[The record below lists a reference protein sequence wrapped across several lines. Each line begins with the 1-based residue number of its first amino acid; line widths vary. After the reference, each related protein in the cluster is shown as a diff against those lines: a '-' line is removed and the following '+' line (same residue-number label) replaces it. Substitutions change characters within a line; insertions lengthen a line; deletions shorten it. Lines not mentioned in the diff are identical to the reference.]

1 MRQSPAV
8 LAQPCDSAFNPMPFF
23 FWFVFPISPSS
34 TRGYCLSKDVHKCF
48 RDLNEISCM
57 WTFTGVHAVSVSRV
71 QTVTHSRK
79 HSIRLDEQTFKQVE
93 PVTRREKKKDLCTSL
108 AFWQLCKQFI
118 FTNHVVICVC
128 KWSKFLFVVRLR
140 GSGWNVSLES
150 INVESEIPFLFCA
163 VWLRG
168 ASAKREDNTVCS
180 S

>member
-23 FWFVFPISPSS
+23 FGLFFPFHRPLHVDTVSLKTYINV
-34 TRGYCLSKDVHKCF
+34 L
-48 RDLNEISCM
+48 EIWMRS
-57 WTFTGVHAVSVSRV
+57 HACE
-71 QTVTHSRK
+71 HSRASMLSVLAVFRPSPTAENIPFVWMNK
-79 HSIRLDEQTFKQVE
+79 HSNRWS
-93 PVTRREKKKDLCTSL
+93 RWRGEKKKDLCTSL

-150 INVESEIPFLFCA
+150 INVESEITFLFCA

>member
-1 MRQSPAV
+1 MRSHA
-8 LAQPCDSAFNPMPFF
+8 CEIPFRA
-23 FWFVFPISPSS
+23 S
-34 TRGYCLSKDVHKCF
+34 
-48 RDLNEISCM
+48 
-57 WTFTGVHAVSVSRV
+57 HAVSVSRV
-71 QTVTHSRK
+71 QTVTQSRNIPFVWMNK
-79 HSIRLDEQTFKQVE
+79 HSNRWSRWRGEK
-93 PVTRREKKKDLCTSL
+93 KKKDLCTSF

-163 VWLRG
+163 VWGRG

-180 S
+180 SEWFCTWQTVYSNCPV